1 MDTKLTLKLD
11 VSAIQRAKQYANQHH
26 VSLSR
31 MVEVYFRA
39 LGSRRTHTESLT
51 PLVRE
56 LSGVAP
62 AKAARQW
69 KESYAEYLA
78 KKYVA

>member
-11 VSAIQRAKQYANQHH
+11 VSAIQRAKQYANRHRM
-26 VSLSR
+26 SLSR
-31 MVEVYFRA
+31 MVEGYFRA
-39 LGSRRTHTESLT
+39 LGSKRTRTESLT

-56 LSGVAP
+56 LSGVAT
-62 AKAARQW
+62 AKAARRL

-78 KKYVA
+78 KKYAA